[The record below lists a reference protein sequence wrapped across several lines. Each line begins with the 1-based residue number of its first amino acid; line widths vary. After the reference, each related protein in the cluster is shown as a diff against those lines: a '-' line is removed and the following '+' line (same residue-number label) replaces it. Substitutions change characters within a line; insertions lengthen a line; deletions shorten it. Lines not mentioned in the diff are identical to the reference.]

1 MHLRRGCDEPATKI
15 ALQGLQEESH
25 SAMVANEGIASNTSH
40 SLPVHSSARCAF
52 FDLDGRL
59 GGVLY
64 VHPYQ
69 KK

>member
-1 MHLRRGCDEPATKI
+1 MHRRKECDEPGPEI
-15 ALQGLQEESH
+15 DSQGLQEERH
-25 SAMVANEGIASNTSH
+25 SSIVAIEGIASNSSH

-64 VHPYQ
+64 LRPY
-69 KK
+69 

>member
-1 MHLRRGCDEPATKI
+1 MYGRKGCDEPATEI
-15 ALQGLQEESH
+15 TLHGLQEESH
-25 SAMVANEGIASNTSH
+25 NSMVANEGIASNSSH

-64 VHPYQ
+64 LRPY
-69 KK
+69 